1 MSAILV
7 TKQELEEGIL
17 LSKVSPRPK
26 KKKNRPYL
34 KNKLSQKDLESR
46 SPVVECLSSKQKA
59 LNSNLNTTK
68 NKD

>member
-34 KNKLSQKDLESR
+34 KNKLSQKDLER